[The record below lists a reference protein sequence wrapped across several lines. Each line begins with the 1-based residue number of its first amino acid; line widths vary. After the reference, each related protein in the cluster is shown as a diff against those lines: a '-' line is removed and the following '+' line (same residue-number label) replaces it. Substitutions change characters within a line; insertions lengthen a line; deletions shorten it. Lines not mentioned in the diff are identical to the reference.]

1 MAGDNQDPAARGF
14 GQGYEY
20 VATGFTFAFAILLF
34 GAAGW
39 ALDGWVHTRPLFAI
53 AGAFLGGFAGF
64 MNIYY
69 RVKRETEAGKR
80 EEGKGRGRA

>member
-1 MAGDNQDPAARGF
+1 MPRDDKDSPAKSF
-14 GQGYEY
+14 GQGYAY
-20 VATGFTFAFAILLF
+20 VAAGFTFAFAILLF

-39 ALDGWVHTRPLFAI
+39 VVDGWLHTRPLFFI

-69 RVKRETEAGKR
+69 RVKRDTEAR
-80 EEGKGRGRA
+80 Q